1 MGAAGCYKMHAP
13 LPIELS
19 FCVVNTDQR
28 GLLRY
33 CLDAIARER
42 ATLDFPTEVLVLDN
56 ASRDGSPDVARAHTI
71 TDHVIEV
78 IERADAP
85 ASDNALLRR
94 AAGRFVLL
102 LNEDTEL
109 EPGATAALHAA
120 AGADATVGAATPM
133 LVDADGVQL
142 PSAWRF
148 RGGPRAVQSR
158 GDAIRTVDWARST
171 ALLVRREAAERVAG
185 YDASLDPKR
194 ASIGFCRKLRRAG
207 WTTIY
212 VPAAR
217 AVHA

>member
-1 MGAAGCYKMHAP
+1 MLQDAGA

-42 ATLDFPTEVLVLDN
+42 ATVAFPTEVLVLDN
-56 ASRDGSPDVARAHTI
+56 ASRDGSAQVAREHGI
-71 TDHVIEV
+71 TDHVIERSQ
-78 IERADAP
+78 RAAAP
-85 ASDNALLRR
+85 ANDNTLLQR
-94 AAGRFVLL
+94 ASGRYCLL

-109 EPGATAALHAA
+109 EPGATAALHLAA
-120 AGADATVGAATPM
+120 AGDPAVGAATPM
-133 LVDADGVQL
+133 LVDSGGGQL

-148 RGGPRAVQSR
+148 RGGPFAVQSR
-158 GDAIRTVDWARST
+158 GDAIRPVDWARST
-171 ALLVRREAAERVAG
+171 ALLVRREAADDVSG
-185 YDASLDPKR
+185 YDDSLDPRR
-194 ASIGFCRKLRRAG
+194 AAIDFCRRLRRAG